1 MLQEGGGVMEYVRFK
16 LGEKKYVAIRVQ
28 SCDRRAFEVTQAK
41 YTLKKGMETEKS
53 GTCEIY
59 QDREDSVQIS
69 ALIQPQAKNAQYSLE
84 FTYEIPP
91 EILKHVIQVCV
102 S

>member
-1 MLQEGGGVMEYVRFK
+1 MECVRFK

-28 SCDRRAFEVTQAK
+28 SCDRKAFEITQAK
-41 YTLKKGMETEKS
+41 YILKKGIEAEAS
-53 GTCEIY
+53 GICEIY
-59 QDREDSVQIS
+59 QDREDSVQLS
-69 ALIQPQAKNAQYSLE
+69 ALIQPQAKNAQYTLE

>member
-1 MLQEGGGVMEYVRFK
+1 MEYVRFQ
-16 LGEKKYVAIRVQ
+16 LGEKKYVAIRVW
-28 SCDRRAFEVTQAK
+28 SCDKRGFEVVRAK
-41 YTLKKGMETEKS
+41 YTLKKGMEIEES

-59 QDREDSVQIS
+59 QDREDSVQLS
-69 ALIQPQAKNAQYSLE
+69 ALIQPQAKNALYTLE

-91 EILKHVIQVCV
+91 EILKYVLQIRV

>member
-1 MLQEGGGVMEYVRFK
+1 MLQEGGGVMEYVRFR

-28 SCDRRAFEVTQAK
+28 SCDRRVFEVTQAK
-41 YTLKKGMETEKS
+41 YTLNKGTEIETS

-59 QDREDSVQIS
+59 QERGDSVQLS
-69 ALIQPQAKNAQYSLE
+69 ALIQPQAKNTQYTLE

-91 EILKHVIQVCV
+91 EILKHAIQVCV